1 MRSHLHFLSPTM
13 EVLEKYLEKYT
24 FSRQATLLLEDMYR
38 NQTFNSKTVE
48 SKKKN
53 NKKKGMQQK
62 MITVQSTVRVIT

>member
-1 MRSHLHFLSPTM
+1 M

-48 SKKKN
+48 IKK
-53 NKKKGMQQK
+53 KKKGMQQK

>member
-24 FSRQATLLLEDMYR
+24 FSRAQLLLEDMYR

-48 SKKKN
+48 SKKK
-53 NKKKGMQQK
+53 GMQQK

>member
-1 MRSHLHFLSPTM
+1 M

-48 SKKKN
+48 SKKK
-53 NKKKGMQQK
+53 KGMQQK

>member
-1 MRSHLHFLSPTM
+1 M

-48 SKKKN
+48 SKKKKKEC
-53 NKKKGMQQK
+53 NKKWSPYKAL
-62 MITVQSTVRVIT
+62 

>member
-48 SKKKN
+48 SKKK
-53 NKKKGMQQK
+53 KKGMQQK